1 MQQKDREYLKKAA
14 EEILPP
20 LVKHIGRIR
29 KIANEEERK
38 FHNAY
43 GTKNEE
49 KFDVSA
55 GLLLQLAESLE
66 DAGWQLEAISAFS
79 ETGAI

>member
-1 MQQKDREYLKKAA
+1 MQQKDREYIIKAA

-20 LVKHIGRIR
+20 LLKHIGRIR
-29 KIANEEERK
+29 KIADEEERK
-38 FHNAY
+38 FLNAC

-55 GLLLQLAESLE
+55 GLLMQLAESLE
-66 DAGWQLEAISAFS
+66 DAGWRLEAMGAFS